1 MKKEQK
7 KALKGK
13 HFTLIAKAYATLV
26 VTVALALKVTG
37 IYPAIQLDEV
47 IKMVLFIVLIF
58 APVDVSLWIEK
69 FIPPRR

>member
-13 HFTLIAKAYATLV
+13 HFTLIAKAYAALV

-47 IKMVLFIVLIF
+47 IKVMLFIVLIF